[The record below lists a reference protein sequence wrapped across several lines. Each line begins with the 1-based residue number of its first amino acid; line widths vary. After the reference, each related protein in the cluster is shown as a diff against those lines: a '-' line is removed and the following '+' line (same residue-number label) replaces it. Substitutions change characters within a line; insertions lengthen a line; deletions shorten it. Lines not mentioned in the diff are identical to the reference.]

1 MLYVASSYDKPLHAC
16 MVNLVG
22 ARKTPEQVAGERI
35 REIRTARHLTQAALA
50 KAMQALGY
58 NWLQTTVAK
67 TEAAERPLRLNE
79 ATALAGVLGIET
91 EYLLSPPLTGLLDV
105 SQDLREM
112 WRLQEIVG
120 QLDAELSVLQEE
132 FTRKQDDL
140 FLARQRYGEALERIR
155 AAGIDP
161 HNLKSLLSAEEG
173 TDGQR

>member
-1 MLYVASSYDKPLHAC
+1 MLYVASSQDKPLHAC

-79 ATALAGVLGIET
+79 ATALAGVVASARLPGLDGDFT
-91 EYLLSPPLTGLLDV
+91 DRLDLVTMSALCLMGSSLS
-105 SQDLREM
+105 QLR
-112 WRLQEIVG
+112 WLQEIRV
-120 QLDAELSVLQEE
+120 
-132 FTRKQDDL
+132 
-140 FLARQRYGEALERIR
+140 
-155 AAGIDP
+155 AGA
-161 HNLKSLLSAEEG
+161 SQG
-173 TDGQR
+173 GGF